1 MDLTRVIIGP
11 VVTEK
16 SERMK
21 TADKRVYTLRVDK
34 QATKIDVKAALKR
47 FYDVDAASVRV
58 MRTTGKVRRF
68 GRNGVMQKRH
78 PFKKMMVTLSA
89 KSKAL
94 DLTSFK

>member
-1 MDLTRVIIGP
+1 MDLTRVIVGP

-21 TADKRVYTLRVDK
+21 TANKRVYTLRVDNN
-34 QATKIDVKAALKR
+34 ATKIDVKTALKH
-47 FYDVDAASVRV
+47 FYDVEAASVRI

-68 GRNGVMQKRH
+68 GRSGVMQKRH
-78 PFKKMMVTLSA
+78 PFKKVMVTLSA